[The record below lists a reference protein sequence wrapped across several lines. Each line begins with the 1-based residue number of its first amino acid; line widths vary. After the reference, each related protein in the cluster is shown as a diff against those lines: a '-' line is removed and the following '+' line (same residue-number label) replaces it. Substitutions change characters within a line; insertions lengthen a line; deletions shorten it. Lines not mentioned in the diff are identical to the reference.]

1 MGLKL
6 HFGGVATVLAA
17 LVVGLALG
25 GFWPQT
31 PLHATATDRSESC
44 AIATGPLDTDIE
56 AVFFLDFLTGDLR
69 AAALDFK
76 TGKFNAFYQ
85 YNVNA
90 DLGVDSSKPPK
101 YEMVTGVLALRQVAN
116 RPTMGGTLV
125 YVAET
130 NGGKVAAYA
139 VPWSRAMASAGRT
152 IKSPLMLL
160 DVMPFRQAGLVRGQ
174 P

>member
-1 MGLKL
+1 MCARL
-6 HFGGVATVLAA
+6 HYGGVAAVLAA

-25 GFWPQT
+25 GLWPQT

-90 DLGVDSSKPPK
+90 DLGVAADKPPK
-101 YEMVTGVLALRQVAN
+101 YEMVTGILALRQIAN
-116 RPTMGGTLV
+116 RPSLGGCLV

-139 VPWSRAMASAGRT
+139 IPWSRGMASAGRT
-152 IKSPLMLL
+152 IKSSLILL
-160 DVMPFRQAGLVRGQ
+160 DVMPFRTVAVRGT
-174 P
+174 